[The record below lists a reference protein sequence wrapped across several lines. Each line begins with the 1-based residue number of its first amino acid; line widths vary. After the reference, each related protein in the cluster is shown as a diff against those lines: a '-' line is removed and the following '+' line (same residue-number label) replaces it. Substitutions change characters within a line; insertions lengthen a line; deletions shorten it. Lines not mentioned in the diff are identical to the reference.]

1 MLSDEELL
9 ALLRGGESDRVEFK
23 RNANDRDEI
32 RKNICALAND
42 LPDHRQAGVIFV
54 GIEDDGACVNLVI
67 TDELEQ
73 KLSQMRDDGKILP
86 FPSFDVQKRT
96 LDGCE
101 VLAVIVQPATAPPLR
116 LEGRVFVR
124 SGTRTVQANPE
135 DERRLVEKQR
145 RIASRPFDL
154 HPVYGAT
161 IDDLDLEFFKQVYLP
176 NAIALDVLSQ
186 NQRSIEQQL
195 ASLGLTTIDRLPTV
209 TGLLVCGKEQ
219 RTFIPGAYVQF
230 VRYAGTQLTSPIRT
244 SQEISGKIS
253 EMIER
258 LDDIFTA
265 NINVALDLTSQLREQ
280 RIPDYPIVALR
291 QLMINALMHRTY
303 EGTHA
308 PVRLYWF
315 EDRLEIQSPG
325 GLYGLVA
332 SAGIESGITDY
343 RNPDLASAM
352 KYLGLVQRFGVGIQ
366 IAQQALAENN
376 NPPIEFRVSPASVL
390 AIIRSRQ

>member
-54 GIEDDGACVNLVI
+54 GIEDDGACANLAI

-116 LEGRVFVR
+116 FEGRVFVR
-124 SGTRTVQANPE
+124 SGARTVQATPE

-230 VRYAGTQLTSPIRT
+230 VRYSGTQLTSPIRT
-244 SQEISGKIS
+244 NQEISGKIS
-253 EMIER
+253 EMTER
-258 LDDIFTA
+258 LDDIFAA
-265 NINVALDLTSQLREQ
+265 NINIALDLTSQLREQ

-376 NPPIEFRVSPASVL
+376 NPPLEFTVSAASVL
-390 AIIRSRQ
+390 ATVRSRP